1 MRWWLTPRIFLVT
14 LCILMVAFLFLYATH
29 KDKIDFST
37 QVKPIINSKCITC
50 HGGVRAKGGFSLLF
64 REEALAK
71 TSSGKFAIIPGDP
84 ENSELI
90 RRINYKNPEDRMPY
104 HHDPL
109 TKEEISTFTDWI
121 KQGAK
126 WGEHWA
132 YIAVKDIPVPEQTRF
147 FGLIK
152 KTSGW
157 AKNEVD
163 HFIEQK
169 LNEQRLQP
177 SPMADKP
184 TLLRRVSLDIT
195 GLPAPENLA
204 KKYLNDNGSHAYA
217 DLVDSLLA
225 TPQYGEKW
233 TAMWMDLARYA
244 DSKGYERDD
253 TRNIWKYRDWL
264 IKAFND
270 DKPYDQFLTEQI
282 AGDLL
287 PDATDDDYIATAF
300 HRNTMTNDEGGTD
313 NEEFRTSAVID
324 RVNTTWQA
332 IMGTTF
338 GCVQCHSHPYD
349 PFKHDEYYKFLAF
362 FNNSRDEDTEADY
375 PLLRSYN
382 DSMQKEVINI
392 RNWFKQNVSPQKAA
406 EVYSFLKTW
415 QPAFNSLVCDS
426 FTNSEL
432 IDTKWLT
439 FRNHAICRLK
449 NVDLTNKE
457 QLIFRFQSFKP
468 GGVWKIHLDKSDGPV
483 IATVPLPLAFM
494 GWSISQTKLTAGNG
508 VHDLFFTYTNDQL
521 KTPKDNGAFFDWF
534 YFTEDLP
541 GKDKPG
547 YGSVKDKFWA
557 LLKSDSDIITTPV
570 MMDNPA
576 EMHRASYVFE
586 RGNWLVKGDA
596 VKPDVPHSLNPFPS
610 NMPRNRLGLAMW
622 LTSKKNPLTAR
633 TMVNRI
639 WEQLFGTGLVET
651 LEDMGTQ
658 GSAPT
663 HVELLDWLS
672 FQFMNSDHWS
682 TKTLIR
688 KIVMSN
694 TYRQDSKISPELLK
708 KDPYNKFY
716 ARGARVRLS
725 SEQIRDQAL
734 DLSGVLSS
742 KMYGPSVFP
751 YQPDG
756 IWLSPWNG
764 ADWTMSKGEDR
775 YRRALYTY
783 WKRSAAYPSMITFD
797 GVSREVCTVRRIRTN
812 TPLQALTTLNDS
824 AYIDLARH
832 FAVRMQS
839 SGIMD
844 PAKQIGY
851 AYTLATGH
859 LPGEQ
864 KLTSLMTLYR
874 KAYDQFKI
882 DPVKTSEMT
891 GNMPSGTNPETAALT
906 VVANVILNL
915 DEVLTKN

>member
-1 MRWWLTPRIFLVT
+1 MRWLLTPRIFLVT
-14 LCILMVAFLFLYATH
+14 LCIMIMAFLFLYVTH
-29 KDKIDFST
+29 QDKIDFST
-37 QVKPIINSKCITC
+37 QVKPIINNKCITC
-50 HGGVRAKGGFSLLF
+50 HGGVKAKAGFSLLF
-64 REEALAK
+64 REDALAK
-71 TSSGKFAIIPGDP
+71 TESGKTAIIPGDP
-84 ENSELI
+84 HNSELV
-90 RRINYKNPEDRMPY
+90 RRINNNDPEERMPY
-104 HHDPL
+104 KHDPL
-109 TKEEISTFTDWI
+109 SKEEISILTNWI

-132 YIAVKDIPVPEQTRF
+132 YVEVKDVPVPQQTKF

-152 KTSGW
+152 TTSSW

-163 HFIEQK
+163 RFVEQK
-169 LNEQRLQP
+169 LTEQHLEP
-177 SPMADKP
+177 SPVADKP
-184 TLLRRVSLDIT
+184 TLLRRVGLDIT
-195 GLPAPENLA
+195 GLPAPPHLA
-204 KKYLNDNGSHAYA
+204 NKYLNDNSAHAYA

-225 TPQYGEKW
+225 LPQYGEKW
-233 TAMWMDLARYA
+233 SAMWMDLARYA
-244 DSKGYERDD
+244 DTKGYERDAG
-253 TRNIWKYRDWL
+253 RNIWKYRDWL

-270 DKPYDQFLTEQI
+270 DKPYDRFLTEQI

-313 NEEFRTSAVID
+313 NEEFRTSAVMD

-332 IMGTTF
+332 TMGTTF

-362 FNNSRDEDTEADY
+362 FNNTRDEDTFADY
-375 PLLRSYN
+375 PLLRIYN
-382 DSMQKEVINI
+382 DSMQQEVINV
-392 RNWFKQNVSPQKAA
+392 RNWFSKNTSPKKSA
-406 EVYSFLKTW
+406 EIHTFLKTW
-415 QPAFNSLVCDS
+415 QPAHNSLTCDS

-432 IDTKWLT
+432 NDTKWLA
-439 FRNHAICRLK
+439 FRNHAVCRLK
-449 NVDLTNKE
+449 NVDLQNKE
-457 QLIFRFQSFKP
+457 LLIFRYQAYTP
-468 GGVWKIHLDKSDGPV
+468 GGVWKIHLDKPGGMV
-483 IATVPLPLAFM
+483 IATIPLPLTKK
-494 GWSISQTKLTAGNG
+494 GWAITQTHLTPGNG

-521 KTPKDNGAFFDWF
+521 KKPEDNGALFDWF

-541 GKDKPG
+541 GKDKQG
-547 YGSVKDKFWA
+547 YAGVKNKYWA
-557 LLKSDSDIITTPV
+557 LLTSDSNVSATPV

-586 RGNWLVKGDA
+586 RGNWLVKGDE
-596 VKPDVPHSLNPFPS
+596 VQPDVPHSLNPFPE
-610 NMPRNRLGLAMW
+610 NMPKNRLGLAKW

-633 TMVNRI
+633 TMANRI
-639 WEQLFGTGLVET
+639 WEQLFGTGIVET

-663 HVELLDWLS
+663 HAALLDWLS
-672 FQFMNSDHWS
+672 YQFMNADNWS
-682 TKTLIR
+682 TKKLIR

-694 TYRQDSKISPELLK
+694 TYRQDSKISPELLQ

-725 SEQIRDQAL
+725 AEQVRDQAL
-734 DLSGVLSS
+734 YISGVLSD
-742 KMYGPSVFP
+742 KMYGPGVYP
-751 YQPDG
+751 YQPEG

-764 ADWTMSKGEDR
+764 AEWTISKGGDK

-832 FAVRMQS
+832 FAIRMQS
-839 SGIMD
+839 SGIRE
-844 PAKQIGY
+844 PAKQISYGY
-851 AYTLATGH
+851 TMATNHTLA
-859 LPGEQ
+859 EQ
-864 KLTSLMTLYR
+864 KLKPLMALYN
-874 KAYDQFKI
+874 KAYSQFKN
-882 DPVKTSEMT
+882 DPEKTRKMT
-891 GNMPSGTNPETAALT
+891 GAIPSYTNAETAALT
-906 VVANVILNL
+906 VVANAILNL

>member
-1 MRWWLTPRIFLVT
+1 MRGLFTTRILVVT
-14 LCILMVAFLFLYATH
+14 FCILLTVFLFLYATH
-29 KDKIDFST
+29 KDKIDFSA
-37 QVKPIINSKCITC
+37 QVKPIINNKCISC

-90 RRINYKNPEDRMPY
+90 RRINYKDPEERMPY
-104 HHDPL
+104 KHDPL
-109 TKEEISTFTDWI
+109 SKEEISVLTDWI

-132 YIAVKDIPVPEQTRF
+132 YMPVKDIPVPQQTTF
-147 FGLIK
+147 FGLMK
-152 KTSGW
+152 KQSKW
-157 AKNEVD
+157 SANEVD
-163 HFIEQK
+163 LFIEQK
-169 LNEQRLQP
+169 LNEQKLQP

-195 GLPAPENLA
+195 GLPAPEHLA
-204 KKYLNDNGSHAYA
+204 KKYLSDNSDHAYA
-217 DLVDSLLA
+217 DLVDSLLGR
-225 TPQYGEKW
+225 PQYGEKW
-233 TAMWMDLARYA
+233 TAMWLDLARYA
-244 DSKGYERDD
+244 DTKGYERDD
-253 TRNIWKYRDWL
+253 SRAIWRYRDWL

-270 DKPYDQFLTEQI
+270 DMPYDKFLTEQI

-313 NEEFRTSAVID
+313 NEEFRTSAVMD

-375 PLLRSYN
+375 PLLRTYN
-382 DSMQKEVINI
+382 DSMQSEVNNVK
-392 RNWFKQNVSPQKAA
+392 NWFKQNVSPQKAA
-406 EVYSFLKTW
+406 EVYTFLKTW

-432 IDTKWLT
+432 TDTKWLA
-439 FRNHAICRLK
+439 FRNHAVCRLK
-449 NVDLTNKE
+449 NVNLDNKE
-457 QLIFRFQSFKP
+457 QLIFRYQAYAP
-468 GGVWKIHLDKSDGPV
+468 GGTWQIHLDNPKGKV
-483 IATVPLPLAFM
+483 IATIPLQ
-494 GWSISQTKLTAGNG
+494 QTKQGWTITKSELAAGTG
-508 VHDLFFTYTNDQL
+508 IHDLFFTYNNDQL
-521 KTPKDNGAFFDWF
+521 KTPKDNGAIFDWF
-534 YFTEDLP
+534 YFTQDLP
-541 GKDKPG
+541 GKDKQG
-547 YGSVKDKFWA
+547 YGAVKDKFWA
-557 LLKSDSDIITTPV
+557 VLTSGADVSTTPV
-570 MMDNPA
+570 MLDNPA
-576 EMHRASYVFE
+576 EMYRASYVFE
-586 RGNWLVKGDA
+586 RGNWLVKGDE
-596 VKPDVPHSLNPFPS
+596 VKPDVPHSLNAFPAS
-610 NMPRNRLGLAMW
+610 MPRNRLGLAMW
-622 LTSKKNPLTAR
+622 LTDKKNPLTSR
-633 TMVNRI
+633 TMVNRV

-658 GSAPT
+658 GSLPT
-663 HVELLDWLS
+663 HMELLDWLS
-672 FQFMNSDHWS
+672 YQFMNSDKWS
-682 TKTLIR
+682 TKKLVR

-694 TYRQDSKISPELLK
+694 AYRQESKISPGLLQQ
-708 KDPYNKFY
+708 DPYNKFY

-734 DLSGVLSS
+734 VISGMISN

-751 YQPDG
+751 YQPKG

-764 ADWTMSKGEDR
+764 AEWKMSDGEDR

-824 AYIDLARH
+824 VYIDLARH
-832 FAVRMQS
+832 LAVRMQS
-839 SGIMD
+839 DGQKD
-844 PAKQIGY
+844 PAKQISY
-851 AYTLATGH
+851 AYTLATNH
-859 LPGEQ
+859 AIDDK
-864 KLTSLMTLYR
+864 KLNSLMGLYR
-874 KAYDQFKI
+874 KAYDQFKL
-882 DPVKTSEMT
+882 DPKKTADMT
-891 GNMPSGTNPETAALT
+891 GAISLHTNPETAALT